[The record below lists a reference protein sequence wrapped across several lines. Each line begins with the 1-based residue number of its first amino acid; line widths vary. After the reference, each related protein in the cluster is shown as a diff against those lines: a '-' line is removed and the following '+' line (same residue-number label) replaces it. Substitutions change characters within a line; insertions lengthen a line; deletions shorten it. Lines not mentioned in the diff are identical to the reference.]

1 MKFDIFFFSLLR
13 ICWMKKKRICFPK
26 CQIGIKVTRG
36 KNSNNAYQRFCVYKS
51 SLLVINGVSEHM
63 QLSELT
69 TMLRVEEG

>member
-1 MKFDIFFFSLLR
+1 MKFDIFFLSFKNLLDE
-13 ICWMKKKRICFPK
+13 KKMICFPK

-36 KNSNNAYQRFCVYKS
+36 KSSNNAYQRFCVYKS